1 VTSLSGQDLQT
12 ATVQLDQAI
21 YNHEQWYKNLV
32 RVLVVRLPPDE
43 SDLEEDAHMRCR
55 FGQWYDSDAAATLH
69 EQPGFEILGEAHCR
83 MHQHA
88 TRLLRRVADDL
99 PVSAGD
105 LDQFHNSLD
114 HLRLEL
120 ESLRRDLS
128 ESAQNRDPLTDARN
142 RGSMLADLSELHAMV
157 RPGGQECSLAMIDID
172 HFKLVNDE
180 FGHVTGDLVLT
191 SIARYLQDDSRQYD
205 RLYRYGGEEFLL
217 CMPNTSASRAVELAE
232 RLRVGISALRIQQGV
247 DGPIISTT
255 ASFGVA
261 EIDGTQPVEEAIE
274 RADQA
279 MYRAKAAGR
288 DCVEAAY

>member
-1 VTSLSGQDLQT
+1 
-12 ATVQLDQAI
+12 
-21 YNHEQWYKNLV
+21 
-32 RVLVVRLPPDE
+32 
-43 SDLEEDAHMRCR
+43 
-55 FGQWYDSDAAATLH
+55 
-69 EQPGFEILGEAHCR
+69 
-83 MHQHA
+83 
-88 TRLLRRVADDL
+88 
-99 PVSAGD
+99 
-105 LDQFHNSLD
+105 
-114 HLRLEL
+114 
-120 ESLRRDLS
+120 
-128 ESAQNRDPLTDARN
+128 
-142 RGSMLADLSELHAMV
+142 MLADLSELHAMV